1 MNFLEQFAILIAALF
16 AGSVLKAI
24 LPLPIPETIYG
35 MVILFILFLTKIL
48 KTSDVKRASETIL
61 ENMSFLFVPAGVG
74 IIENFDLFR
83 QNFFAMF
90 VITLITASIAMIVS
104 MKLVS
109 IVQKGK

>member
-1 MNFLEQFAILIAALF
+1 MNFLEQFAILIATLF

-35 MVILFILFLTKIL
+35 MVILFILFLTKAL

-61 ENMSFLFVPAGVG
+61 ENMIFVPAGVG